1 MIHENS
7 YLEIESN
14 NLNDINVL
22 NSKEENKK
30 IITNQTT
37 VKKVQFGGHEISV
50 WYDSPYSEFQ
60 NCLKLF
66 ICEFCLKCM
75 NSSII
80 LQHHKMKCPLK
91 HPPGWFF

>member
-14 NLNDINVL
+14 KLNNINTLND
-22 NSKEENKK
+22 KEVITS
-30 IITNQTT
+30 IINQTS
-37 VKKVQFGGHEISV
+37 VKKVQFGKHEISV

-80 LQHHKMKCPLK
+80 LQHHQMKCPLK
-91 HPPGWFF
+91 HPPG